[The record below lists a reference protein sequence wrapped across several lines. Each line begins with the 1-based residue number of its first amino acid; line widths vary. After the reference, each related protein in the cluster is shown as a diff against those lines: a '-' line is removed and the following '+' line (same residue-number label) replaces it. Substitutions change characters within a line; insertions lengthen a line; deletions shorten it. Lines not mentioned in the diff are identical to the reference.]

1 MGGKIFNTERMTKQQ
16 YEFVCET
23 IRNIVGSKGHITK
36 QFIDKESF
44 GDVDLVVYDVD
55 GDDVLT
61 KLSDYML
68 DKNGNSLKL
77 QFDDVIF
84 QCDIILA
91 EKEKNN
97 IVDVWEL
104 HNHGDFYNF
113 VGKMANAAG
122 LKIGYD
128 GKIKF
133 RYSKSKGIVTDLSIK
148 QLLRLLD
155 IDKPVTM
162 LYNMTKAEM
171 FEKIVKSK
179 FFKKEYFDLSNL
191 NNRSRKRQL
200 KRPTYMEF
208 LEYIKDIDD
217 SENEYIHVEFETTQK
232 TVDDML
238 EHQATIM
245 TNRIVRDKYNAVEIC
260 KYLHNVDPTTYLIVS
275 EDNHYQIM
283 RECSKISE
291 EIRET
296 ILQNLTRYMKCVNNK
311 MIDKLITEEENVKY
325 CKMFFGDVLD
335 FMYLGYNGVYH
346 KRFKTHPILK
356 AMNNV
361 KEN

>member
-1 MGGKIFNTERMTKQQ
+1 M
-16 YEFVCET
+16 CENYT
-23 IRNIVGSKGHITK
+23 IMVT
-36 QFIDKESF
+36 F
-44 GDVDLVVYDVD
+44 
-55 GDDVLT
+55 T
-61 KLSDYML
+61 
-68 DKNGNSLKL
+68 
-77 QFDDVIF
+77 
-84 QCDIILA
+84 ILLA
-91 EKEKNN
+91 K
-97 IVDVWEL
+97 WQ
-104 HNHGDFYNF
+104 
-113 VGKMANAAG
+113 NAAG

-148 QLLRLLD
+148 RLLRLLN
-155 IDKPVTM
+155 IDEPVTM
-162 LYNMTKAEM
+162 LYNMTKSEM

-179 FFKKEYFDLSNL
+179 FFKKSYFDLSNL
-191 NNRSRKRQL
+191 NSRSRKRQL

-311 MIDKLITEEENVKY
+311 MIDKLIAEEENVKY

-335 FMYLGYNGVYH
+335 FMYLGYNGVDH
-346 KRFKTHPILK
+346 NNPFGMNFKDAYDECWIFNK
-356 AMNNV
+356 FGK
-361 KEN
+361 KENLPLSLAFELGIFDKTVNASMLCEVEK